1 MLFTADG
8 KIEKLKLRVLTY
20 NIHNGIDWRGNYR
33 LKRILEF
40 IGDVEP
46 DLAGL
51 QEVSRFWGLKT
62 HNQDMAQIIAEE
74 LKMFV
79 FFGPALSKGKKA
91 FGNLILSKHPIVNGW
106 IGILPG
112 GSEPRNFTGIQ
123 ALIRGF
129 RINFLTTHLG
139 LDTEERLSQAAR
151 IGKFGRGLGKPLII
165 TGDFNEPAGGPG
177 VALLKK
183 NWIKLGRQP
192 ERGTLRLRRGE
203 IGPEIDLIF
212 TTPDFTLKRLSVVDN
227 YLSDHLP
234 VIADLEL
241 DRQWSRSSGNQIYY

>member
-1 MLFTADG
+1 MSFIAG
-8 KIEKLKLRVLTY
+8 GGIEKLEIRVLTY
-20 NIHNGIDWRGNYR
+20 NIHNGIDWWGNYR
-33 LKRILEF
+33 FKQILEF
-40 IGDVEP
+40 IGDVKP

-62 HNQDMAQIIAEE
+62 ANQDMVKIIAEE

-79 FFGPALSKGKKA
+79 FFGSTLSKGKKA
-91 FGNLILSKHPIVNGW
+91 FGNLVLSKHPIVNGW
-106 IGILPG
+106 IGKLPG
-112 GSEPRNFTGIQ
+112 NSEPRNFTGIQ

-139 LDTEERLSQAAR
+139 LKTEERLSQVKR
-151 IGKFGRGLGKPLII
+151 IGEFGRGLGKPLII
-165 TGDFNEPAGGPG
+165 AGDFNEPAGSPG
-177 VALLKK
+177 VVLLKK
-183 NWIKLGRQP
+183 NWIKLGQQP
-192 ERGTLRLRRGE
+192 ERGTIRLKRGE

-212 TTPDFTLKRLSVVDN
+212 TTPDVTLKRLSVVDN

-241 DRQWSRSSGNQIYY
+241 ERQWSRSSGNQIYY